1 MNRSLLLVSAA
12 IAAFAIACSTSASD
26 DAASSNDALSGSL
39 ASAKACAVRDAYA
52 AAELS
57 AFKSAAKTEL
67 PGVQQSGSSSL
78 SKFDVKDVGN
88 VFVVEDG
95 ATMSFYDANGTLL
108 AKASTAAAELSWTQP
123 NNTPLSCAAPSAPGV
138 DGGPSTPGFD
148 SGAPAPTSCLAT
160 DPIDATQFTYN
171 PPTPAAAGK
180 CTSQELSTISSYYTQ
195 HAAEQPFNLDGWK
208 ASVSAGCS
216 SCAFGDVNAATWA
229 PILLGSDGQL
239 DVISG
244 GCIGTV
250 SHNADCGRAYQQYQ
264 DCTLTACL
272 AKCTTQEDF
281 SACRADQAVLTTS
294 CKKAVDDV
302 LTVCGQDKLGE
313 YQTACQGTTY
323 TFEGPIKVMCVTGQ

>member
-1 MNRSLLLVSAA
+1 MNRSLLLLSAA
-12 IAAFAIACSTSASD
+12 IASFAIACSTSASE
-26 DAASSNDALSGSL
+26 DAASSDDALSGSL
-39 ASAKACAVRDAYA
+39 AGAKACAVRDAYA

-67 PGVQQSGSSSL
+67 PGVQQSASSSL
-78 SKFDVKDVGN
+78 SKFDVKDVGS

-95 ATMSFYDANGTLL
+95 PTMSFYDANGTLL
-108 AKASTAAAELSWTQP
+108 AKASTASADLSWSQP
-123 NNTPLSCAAPSAPGV
+123 NNAPLSCAAPSTPGV
-138 DGGPSTPGFD
+138 DASAPPP
-148 SGAPAPTSCLAT
+148 PAPTSCLAT

-171 PPTPAAAGK
+171 PPIPAAAGK
-180 CTSQELSTISSYYTQ
+180 CTAQELSTISSYYTQ
-195 HAAEQPFNLDGWK
+195 HAAEQPFDLNGWK
-208 ASVSAGCS
+208 GSVSAGCS

-229 PILLGSDGQL
+229 PILASSDGQI

-281 SACRADQAVLTTS
+281 AACRADQTVLTTA
-294 CKKAVDDV
+294 CQKAVTD
-302 LTVCGQDKLGE
+302 LINVCGQDKISQYE
-313 YQTACQGTTY
+313 TACQGTTY